1 MARKQQLHNQ
11 DEIIEKIQAKMLE
24 TLQKETLANE
34 DFHKLQYLSLS
45 LRAVSESTRLLQNM
59 P

>member
-1 MARKQQLHNQ
+1 MARNQQIHNQ
-11 DEIIEKIQAKMLE
+11 DEIIEKIQAKILE
-24 TLQKETLANE
+24 TLQKEKLANE

-45 LRAVSESTRLLQNM
+45 LRAVSESTRLLHNL

>member
-1 MARKQQLHNQ
+1 MARNQQLHNQ
-11 DEIIEKIQAKMLE
+11 NEIIEKIQAKMLE
-24 TLQKETLANE
+24 TLQKENLAND

-45 LRAVSESTRLLQNM
+45 LRAVSESTKLLHNL

>member
-24 TLQKETLANE
+24 TLQKEALANE

-45 LRAVSESTRLLQNM
+45 LRAVSESTRLLQNL

>member
-1 MARKQQLHNQ
+1 MARNQQLHNQ

-24 TLQKETLANE
+24 TLQKEKLANE

-45 LRAVSESTRLLQNM
+45 LRAVSESTRLLHNLS
-59 P
+59 